1 MSKSSGNGIDP
12 VEIINSHGPD
22 ALRLSLI
29 LGATPGNDLKYSMT
43 KVDYASRF
51 IHKLRNACKYVDMK
65 FEASELSREEERDF
79 IKANFAQTTDAD
91 KWILN
96 IFDKHLTQV
105 DSYFKDFMYG
115 EAGNTIIEFV
125 WNYFCDWYIEITKS
139 SQSPVTSHI
148 LRYSIGT
155 ILKALHPFTPFVT
168 ETLRDLF
175 SFKGHLIEQS
185 RPKSLNQE
193 PARETFNLFT
203 QVI

>member
-1 MSKSSGNGIDP
+1 
-12 VEIINSHGPD
+12 
-22 ALRLSLI
+22 
-29 LGATPGNDLKYSMT
+29 
-43 KVDYASRF
+43 
-51 IHKLRNACKYVDMK
+51 MK
-65 FEASELSREEERDF
+65 FEASELSWEEEREF
-79 IKANFAQTTDAD
+79 IINNFAQTTDAD

-105 DSYFKDFMYG
+105 DNYFKDFMYG

-185 RPKSLNQE
+185 RPKSLHQE
-193 PARETFNLFT
+193 PARDTFNLFT